1 MANENSNLR
10 EKLGQIQDALKDIP
24 GVHLQ
29 DIRGFIDG
37 NLSVNKKGI
46 LRLPLALPAE
56 DILQTP
62 DDVGAVV
69 RGEWKMVP
77 LLMFV
82 EADQ

>member
-46 LRLPLALPAE
+46 LRLP
-56 DILQTP
+56 
-62 DDVGAVV
+62 AVI
-69 RGEWKMVP
+69 KSK
-77 LLMFV
+77 
-82 EADQ
+82 